1 MKKYY
6 VSFKFYIIND
16 IANANKTV
24 RIILR
29 DDHEVHELMVENR
42 KNKKNTYNEP
52 NVFMGMK
59 ETQLSNIIN
68 TLLEEL
74 NKHDFSEIILVETTA
89 AILNF
94 VKRQNLIRFILHKNL
109 SYLVNIV
116 MENYDKPRVLAIQCL
131 QLIGKVEE
139 YRKVITQLGA
149 DDIL

>member
-6 VSFKFYIIND
+6 VSFKFYINND